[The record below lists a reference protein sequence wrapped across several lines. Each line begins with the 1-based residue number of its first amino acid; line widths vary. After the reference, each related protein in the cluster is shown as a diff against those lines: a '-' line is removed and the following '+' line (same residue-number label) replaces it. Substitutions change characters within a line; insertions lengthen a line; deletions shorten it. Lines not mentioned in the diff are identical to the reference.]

1 MNSRERLPL
10 HEEVLL
16 LALRDAEGTIASG
29 TMYQYAIAG
38 GILAELVLRGRISV
52 DGSRRKKRAEVVDRS
67 PTGAP
72 LLDECLERIAT
83 SKPKG
88 LDYWVGKFAGIKSL
102 KHRVAERLC
111 DRGILHEDE
120 GTILLVFTRRTYPET
135 DPRPEQEIIDR
146 LHGAIFTGVR
156 DIDPRTV
163 VLVSLADSAGILKVV
178 FGKKELKARKQRIEQ
193 VVNGELMGRATK
205 DAIQAVQAAVMV
217 AAIMPAIIASS
228 VSH

>member
-1 MNSRERLPL
+1 MTNRDHLPL

-16 LALRDAEGTIASG
+16 LALRDDEGTIASG

-38 GILAELVLRGRISV
+38 AILSELMLQKRIAV
-52 DGSRRKKRAEVVDRS
+52 DDSARKKRAEVIDRR

-72 LLDECLERIAT
+72 LLDECLEKMAA

-88 LDYWVGKFAGIKSL
+88 LDHWVGKFAGISGL

-120 GTILLVFTRRTYPET
+120 GKILLVFTRRVYPET
-135 DPRPEQEIIDR
+135 DPRPEQEIVER
-146 LHGAIFTGVR
+146 LRRAVFTDSR
-156 DIDPRTV
+156 DVDPRTV

-178 FGKKELKARKQRIEQ
+178 FDKKELKARKQRIEQ
-193 VVNGELMGRATK
+193 VVNGEVMGKAAR

-217 AAIMPAIIASS
+217 AAIMPAIISTT
-228 VSH
+228 VTH